1 MEGGGGET
9 SILASCLTN
18 GAVFGP
24 ESLINRTVIGR
35 GKDSVILSAT
45 CTALGDAPVR
55 AVCSSCLLLAW
66 PRWADKRWACRSR

>member
-1 MEGGGGET
+1 MEGCNGDT
-9 SILASCLTN
+9 SVLASCLSN

-45 CTALGDAPVR
+45 CTALGDIPVSGR
-55 AVCSSCLLLAW
+55 CPHLLGLG
-66 PRWADKRWACRSR
+66 RWHAQDLR